1 MSNPFNR
8 TAPMTITVTDVTQED
23 ITLLRRI
30 KKSVYAGHDI
40 EIRKSP
46 DGTLKVLE
54 VSKRIL
60 PSEN

>member
-1 MSNPFNR
+1 MSTPFSQ
-8 TAPMTITVTDVTQED
+8 TTSKASAVSDITPEE

>member
-1 MSNPFNR
+1 
-8 TAPMTITVTDVTQED
+8 MTITVTDVTQED

-60 PSEN
+60 PLQCGG

>member
-1 MSNPFNR
+1 MSTPFIR
-8 TAPMTITVTDVTQED
+8 TAPKTTDVSDVTQEE

>member
-1 MSNPFNR
+1 MSTPFSQ
-8 TAPMTITVTDVTQED
+8 TTPKASAVSDITPEE

-30 KKSVYAGHDI
+30 KKSVYEGHDI